1 MIYIFH
7 VILLVQE
14 SLSRLH
20 GVGARKSFK
29 VPYVDAKKL
38 QTLLGIIFRWKFSS
52 LKFS

>member
-7 VILLVQE
+7 VVQE

-29 VPYVDAKKL
+29 VPYVNAKKL